1 MLMGLY
7 FWRLYAAWQGPELR
21 PLPIP
26 AGVWLWIVGMV
37 GMLLVLWVAH
47 ANWDLGFGQT
57 VKSSIGWLKGWAL
70 LAAFPL
76 AGACLR
82 IRPQI
87 VIRAMM
93 WLAVQTLMLMPL
105 MVAGALVHLPQK
117 LYESPLKAI
126 GGPGPE
132 FFSVYLYTIDP
143 SNGALRW
150 QFIAP
155 WSPAAGLIGDMIF
168 VLAAFERQRR
178 LRIAA
183 TVAAVLICLMTKS
196 RMAILF
202 LVIWPPL
209 IWTLSRVARPAM
221 QFAAAIVSLIVGL
234 VAEQVME
241 VVQSSVSAFKNA
253 RKDSSR
259 VRAALGQIAVHRWRE
274 EAPIF
279 GHGIVQRGPHF
290 VEFMPIGSHHTWF
303 GLLYV
308 KGVLGVVA
316 LALPLIWTLLEM
328 LMLAQV
334 SPLGRIGLSV
344 IFILLYYSNGEN
356 LEILSYLF
364 WPALLLLGAA
374 QQDAAHRVSA
384 LRPLVPD
391 RLATQP

>member
-1 MLMGLY
+1 MLVGLY
-7 FWRLYAAWQGPELR
+7 LWRLYAAWQGPKFQ

-26 AGVWLWIVGMV
+26 AGVWVWILGMF
-37 GMLLVLWVAH
+37 GMLIVLWVAH
-47 ANWDLGFGQT
+47 LEWNLGFGQT
-57 VKSSIGWLKGWAL
+57 IKSSIGWLKGWAL

-87 VIRAMM
+87 VVRAMM
-93 WLAVQTLMLMPL
+93 WLAVQTLILIPVL
-105 MVAGALVHLPQK
+105 VAGALAHMQQK
-117 LYESPLKAI
+117 LYVSPLKAI

-132 FFSVYLYTIDP
+132 FFSVYIYTVDP

-155 WSPAAGLIGDMIF
+155 WSPAAGMIGDMIYI
-168 VLAAFERQRR
+168 LAAFERNTR

-183 TVAAVLICLMTKS
+183 TIAAVLICFMTKS

-202 LVIWPPL
+202 LVFWPPL
-209 IWTLSRVARPAM
+209 IWSFSRISRPAM
-221 QFAAAIVSLIVGL
+221 QVAAAIMSLIVGL
-234 VAEQVME
+234 VAEQVIA
-241 VVQSSVSAFKNA
+241 VVQDSVSAFKNA

-259 VRAALGQIAVHRWRE
+259 VREALGQIAVHRWRE

-308 KGVLGVVA
+308 KGVLGVA
-316 LALPLIWTLLEM
+316 SLALPLIWSFIEM

-334 SPLGRIGLSV
+334 SPLGRLGLSV
-344 IFILLYYSNGEN
+344 IFMLLYYSNGEN
-356 LEILSYLF
+356 LEVLSYLF

-374 QQDAAHRVSA
+374 QQEAAHRVSIRHP
-384 LRPLVPD
+384 LRGAD
-391 RLATQP
+391 LAPQS